1 MRLMIESSK
10 FLIQGLYLLGERD
23 KIFENNFAKYCGT
36 KYCTGCAS
44 GVDALNLII
53 RVYGFEV
60 GDEIIVPANTYIV
73 SILAISKNKCTPI
86 LVDPDID
93 TYYINPDLIE
103 EKITH
108 KTKANMVVHLYGQA
122 VQMDKIWVL
131 AKKNIT

>member
-1 MRLMIESSK
+1 M
-10 FLIQGLYLLGERD
+10 
-23 KIFENNFAKYCGT
+23 CT

-53 RVYGFEV
+53 RGYGFEV

-73 SILAISKNKCTPI
+73 SISAISENKCTPI
-86 LVDPDID
+86 LVAPDID

-108 KTKANMVVHLYGQA
+108 KN
-122 VQMDKIWVL
+122 
-131 AKKNIT
+131 